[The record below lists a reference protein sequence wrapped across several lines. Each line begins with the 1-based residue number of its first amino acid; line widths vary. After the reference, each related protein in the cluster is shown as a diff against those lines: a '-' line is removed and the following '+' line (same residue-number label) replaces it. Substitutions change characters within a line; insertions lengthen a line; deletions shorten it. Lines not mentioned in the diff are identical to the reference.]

1 MRQAVVHGRM
11 RRRKKTRA
19 RGREPPV
26 IRCAARLVA
35 RLGWVGLGAGRG
47 PWEKRTDPVTRDAD
61 DLAAAGAGRTPYARV
76 AHGAPPAA
84 AGQVTE
90 MGHV

>member
-35 RLGWVGLGAGRG
+35 RVGLGWGRAG